1 MLRPLARGHTRPAAL
16 ALVAVLAVAGLL
28 PISPTLQFLM
38 ATTMAWAIAAIGLDI
53 FSGHLGQPSFGHCG
67 FVGLGAYGYAILA
80 GQGRMAPA
88 AAAVCSVALVTAIS
102 AVIGLPFIRL
112 RAFGLVLGTF
122 FLSYAVTTVL
132 SGTTFASITKGA
144 SGLQVPAM
152 ALGSVNLSQGK
163 GYYYLCTSVLL
174 IAVVLSCNYSDSRA
188 GRTLRLVKRSET
200 VSVTLGVSPG
210 RTKLAAFAYSA
221 ALAATAGVILAL
233 GAGYIAP
240 ENFGAQQSIILFGM
254 AAVGGLGTIAGPIAG
269 AAVFT
274 LTPDYLQIAESY
286 QQILFAALLLGALV
300 LFRDGLFGLIET
312 PFRAL
317 WRRAGLRRAT
327 TSRPG
332 GQSLEAPHFGD
343 HGPGDGPS
351 PGPLPPAGRDTNP
364 EEITSPE
371 PEGNRHDALKVD
383 DLVIDYGGVR
393 ALDGAS
399 LTIEPGR
406 VHALV
411 GPNGAG
417 KTTLLNCVS
426 GLEPV
431 PTGQITVG
439 GEPVAASTRPASR
452 RARRPDV
459 SRTFQNPSLVPDL
472 SCLENVM
479 LGLRREQRAGLLGD
493 LFGLHRRAERA
504 DRRKAA
510 QALTFVGVPQHRY
523 GTPAGALSLAEAK
536 LVDIAR
542 AVAMNGSVVVM
553 DEPTAGLSAAEMT
566 VVSAL
571 IAKLRARL
579 TVLVVSHHVG
589 WVKEVA
595 QEVTVLA
602 AGRVIASGTPDEVFD
617 RPLVREVF
625 VGDGAPSSP
634 APLPGAAQ

>member
-1 MLRPLARGHTRPAAL
+1 MLTPLARGHTRPAAL
-16 ALVAVLAVAGLL
+16 ALVAVFAVAGLL

-53 FSGHLGQPSFGHCG
+53 FSGYLGQPSFGHCG

-80 GQGRMAPA
+80 GQAQMPPA

-102 AVIGLPFIRL
+102 AIIGLPFIRL

-152 ALGSVNLSQGK
+152 ALGSVNLSQGT
-163 GYYYLCTSVLL
+163 GYYYLCASVLL
-174 IAVVLSCNYSDSRA
+174 IAVVLSCNYSDSHA
-188 GRTLRLVKRSET
+188 GRALRLVKRSET

-210 RTKLAAFAYSA
+210 RTKLAAFAYSS
-221 ALAATAGVILAL
+221 ALAATAGVVLAL

-240 ENFGAQQSIILFGM
+240 ESFGAQQSIILFGM
-254 AAVGGLGTIAGPIAG
+254 AAVGGLGSIAGPIAG

-300 LFRDGLFGLIET
+300 LFRDGLFGLVET

-317 WRRAGLRRAT
+317 WRRTGLRRAT
-327 TSRPG
+327 AGRSG
-332 GQSLEAPHFGD
+332 GQSL
-343 HGPGDGPS
+343 
-351 PGPLPPAGRDTNP
+351 AGRHSGDDGAGDAPPDPLLSAGPDTTP
-364 EEITSPE
+364 EGVMSAD
-371 PEGNRHDALKVD
+371 PEGNRQDALKVD

-393 ALDGAS
+393 ALDGAG
-399 LTIEPGR
+399 LTVKPGH

-431 PTGQITVG
+431 SAGHITVG
-439 GEPVAASTRPASR
+439 GEPVAASGRPGSR
-452 RARRPDV
+452 RGRRPGV

-472 SCLENVM
+472 SCLENVT
-479 LGLRREQRAGLLGD
+479 LGLRREQRTGLLGD
-493 LFGLHRRAERA
+493 LLGLHRRAERA
-504 DRRKAA
+504 ERRKAA
-510 QALTFVGVPQHRY
+510 QALAFVGVPQHRH
-523 GTPAGALSLAEAK
+523 GTPASALSLAEAK

-542 AVAMNGSVVVM
+542 AVAMNGSVLVM
-553 DEPTAGLSAAEMT
+553 DEPTAGLSGAEMT
-566 VVSAL
+566 AVSAL
-571 IAKLRARL
+571 IARLRARL

-602 AGRVIASGTPDEVFD
+602 AGRVIAAGDPEEVFD

-625 VGDGAPSSP
+625 VGDGAPSAQTP
-634 APLPGAAQ
+634 VPGAIQ